1 MVSMGNYAA
10 SGGYYVSAP
19 ARKIFAQAL
28 TLTGSIGVFA
38 LTVNMEETLKMLKI
52 GRFDLQRGALQ
63 APSLT
68 RAMTDAEVARLQV
81 QIDDTYTQFI
91 DAVAEGR
98 QMKREAVAP
107 LAEGRVWTGAQALD
121 NGLVDQ

>member
-28 TLTGSIGVFA
+28 TLTGFIGVFA

-52 GRFDLQRGALQ
+52 GRFDSKEVPCRRRPLP
-63 APSLT
+63 AP
-68 RAMTDAEVARLQV
+68 
-81 QIDDTYTQFI
+81 
-91 DAVAEGR
+91 
-98 QMKREAVAP
+98 
-107 LAEGRVWTGAQALD
+107 
-121 NGLVDQ
+121 